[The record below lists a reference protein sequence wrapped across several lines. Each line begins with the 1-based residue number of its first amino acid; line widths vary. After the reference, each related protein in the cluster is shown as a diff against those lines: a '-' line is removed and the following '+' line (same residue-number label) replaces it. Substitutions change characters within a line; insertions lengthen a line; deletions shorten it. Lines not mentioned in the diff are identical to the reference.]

1 MQKLESLAVRAGKSL
16 DMTSLSRR
24 GEGLIL
30 EVFRGRGDARWSA
43 LGTGR
48 WEQEQLWDGS
58 LGPRG
63 GDRPQGRASGLWGPE
78 KGVPTEPAFSLR
90 GLGQASF
97 LHHPGRRVSA
107 GPRSQR
113 SGLGWREVCFRTFA
127 MDPVVRAHSS
137 SR

>member
-1 MQKLESLAVRAGKSL
+1 
-16 DMTSLSRR
+16 MTSWSRR
-24 GEGLIL
+24 EEGLAL
-30 EVFRGRGDARWSA
+30 EVFRGRGAARWSA

-48 WEQEQLWDGS
+48 REQEQPQDGS
-58 LGPRG
+58 LGPEG

-90 GLGQASF
+90 GFGQASP
-97 LHHPGRRVSA
+97 LHRPGRRVSA

-113 SGLGWREVCFRTFA
+113 GGLGWREVCFRTFA
-127 MDPVVRAHSS
+127 MDPGVRAHSA